1 MKSSRWKGRKV
12 VYIIGVLVSLMTSGL
27 IAMSRTIPAIGGE
40 WLIGFFVVGI
50 LFAYY
55 DYSLTE
61 KEDKSDEQ
69 QR

>member
-1 MKSSRWKGRKV
+1 
-12 VYIIGVLVSLMTSGL
+12 MTSGL